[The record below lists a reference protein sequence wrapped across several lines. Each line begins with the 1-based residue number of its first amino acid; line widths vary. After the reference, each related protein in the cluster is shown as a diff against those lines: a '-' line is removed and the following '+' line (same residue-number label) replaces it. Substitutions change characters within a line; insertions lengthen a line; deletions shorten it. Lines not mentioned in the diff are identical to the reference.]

1 MRDDYIQGILF
12 SRSDL
17 VDLRRMNASDRR
29 MFKML
34 AAKKTMRDWSTVK
47 LPLAGQTSQLKPG
60 HVIRPLVQ

>member
-29 MFKML
+29 MYKML
-34 AAKKTMRDWSTVK
+34 ATKNTLRDWSTRKTTHTLIAQQLEPGRVIK
-47 LPLAGQTSQLKPG
+47 PLIQ
-60 HVIRPLVQ
+60 